1 MILLHDLYIG
11 PNPIISNMDS
21 LDLLGHQFLHWIP
34 LHENNFIAMILSQE
48 YTTLVSLHSTIMSEI
63 PANKCQPYILLRV
76 HLECLEKSVLR
87 FVPVSQTP
95 KIEHMY
101 LEQK

>member
-63 PANKCQPYILLRV
+63 PFNYDNLLTN
-76 HLECLEKSVLR
+76 
-87 FVPVSQTP
+87 VSLTFSYSP
-95 KIEHMY
+95 S
-101 LEQK
+101 